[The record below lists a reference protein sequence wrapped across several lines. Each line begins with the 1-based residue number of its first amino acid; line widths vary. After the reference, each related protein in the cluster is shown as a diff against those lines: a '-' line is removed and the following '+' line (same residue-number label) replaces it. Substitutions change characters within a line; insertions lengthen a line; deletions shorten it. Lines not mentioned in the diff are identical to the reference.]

1 MFDKLITSLAVV
13 LLSGAVLVNH
23 ASAQI
28 AISSGAA
35 NVGVGAG
42 GGGGTG
48 MDPAGGGP
56 GVSGGLRHN
65 SNGSAAL
72 AFEPAPASR
81 HLEKARRRTR

>member
-1 MFDKLITSLAVV
+1 MFDKLIKSLAVV

-35 NVGVGAG
+35 NVGVGAR

-56 GVSGGLRHN
+56 GVSGGLRH
-65 SNGSAAL
+65 SSGGSAAL
-72 AFEPAPASR
+72 AFEPVRGSR
-81 HLEKARRRTR
+81 HFAKVRTRTR

>member
-13 LLSGAVLVNH
+13 ILSGAVLVNH

-48 MDPAGGGP
+48 MYPAGGGP
-56 GVSGGLRHN
+56 GVSGGPRH
-65 SNGSAAL
+65 SGGGLAAL
-72 AFEPAPASR
+72 LFEPVPTSR
-81 HLEKARRRTR
+81 HLAKVRKRTR